1 MRLGA
6 TLLQCDHV
14 LVTLCNNP
22 IAKGGHILRF
32 CGLGFPQTKFGGAV
46 SPAQRA
52 GAHTFPAP
60 LGQSAAPPPP
70 FPAGQSHSRAQ
81 VHLVNIRRISH
92 LRPSGTRS
100 PPGTLPLPQQT
111 GRLLSCCL
119 WIVAT
124 GLLSLPL
131 PEAWSRLEGHL
142 G

>member
-70 FPAGQSHSRAQ
+70 FPAGQRHSRAQ

-92 LRPSGTRS
+92 LRPSGGQVTTRDPATAPADREAAQLLPVDS
-100 PPGTLPLPQQT
+100 GHWPPVPAFA
-111 GRLLSCCL
+111 R
-119 WIVAT
+119 
-124 GLLSLPL
+124 GLVQ
-131 PEAWSRLEGHL
+131 A
-142 G
+142 